1 MNLNATILGQAIAF
15 VLFVLFCM
23 KYVWPPLMAAIEKR
37 QKEIADG
44 LASAE
49 RAHKDLDLAKAS
61 ATDQLKKAKAE
72 AQVIIEQANKR
83 RSQILDEAKAEAEQE
98 RTKIVAQAQAEIEA
112 ERKRAREELRKQV
125 AILAVA
131 GAEKI
136 IERSVDEAANS
147 DIVDKLVAETVRR
160 EGLMS
165 EFITVARPYAKAAFD
180 FAVEHQSVERWQD
193 MLAFAAEVTKNEQM
207 AELLSGALAP
217 ETLAESFIAVCGE
230 QLDENG
236 QNLIRVMAEN
246 GRLNAL
252 PDVLEQFIHLRAVSE
267 ATAEVDVISAAA
279 LSEQQLAKISAAMEK
294 RLSRKVKL
302 NCKIDKS
309 VMAGVIIRAGDMVID
324 GSVRGRLERLA
335 DVLQS

>member
-1 MNLNATILGQAIAF
+1 
-15 VLFVLFCM
+15 
-23 KYVWPPLMAAIEKR
+23 
-37 QKEIADG
+37 ADG

-147 DIVDKLVAETVRR
+147 DIVDKLVAE
-160 EGLMS
+160 L
-165 EFITVARPYAKAAFD
+165 
-180 FAVEHQSVERWQD
+180 
-193 MLAFAAEVTKNEQM
+193 
-207 AELLSGALAP
+207 
-217 ETLAESFIAVCGE
+217 
-230 QLDENG
+230 
-236 QNLIRVMAEN
+236 
-246 GRLNAL
+246 
-252 PDVLEQFIHLRAVSE
+252 
-267 ATAEVDVISAAA
+267 
-279 LSEQQLAKISAAMEK
+279 
-294 RLSRKVKL
+294 
-302 NCKIDKS
+302 
-309 VMAGVIIRAGDMVID
+309 
-324 GSVRGRLERLA
+324 
-335 DVLQS
+335 